1 VCWLYAMTISPHGEL
16 FWRLLRPPS
25 QPKPQQCINEAS
37 GMRGAASRLTLM
49 CNTATKSHRRWWWL
63 IHQASLSVWVAVL
76 PQTTRSAFLGNQQ
89 QWTFEHVSRERRE
102 LVSIPRVLWT
112 NVERWAFAFYFPCW
126 CLVDQMTPHSPLFLS
141 VLLLKCFVCLIAA
154 PTKHKT
160 YTIKWAISI
169 QGFFVICGE
178 FLLSNMFIMHIFIK
192 TKTIQACSNRST
204 LEETNKQLM
213 WSSSIWFWGGSWVFI
228 LIALSSMPKSILLI
242 VRQTT
247 QQSTK

>member
-1 VCWLYAMTISPHGEL
+1 MCQGKGVNWSLFRGFYGRTWRGEL
-16 FWRLLRPPS
+16 FHFTFRADVWWIKWRL
-25 QPKPQQCINEAS
+25 
-37 GMRGAASRLTLM
+37 
-49 CNTATKSHRRWWWL
+49 
-63 IHQASLSVWVAVL
+63 IHLYS
-76 PQTTRSAFLGNQQ
+76 
-89 QWTFEHVSRERRE
+89 
-102 LVSIPRVLWT
+102 
-112 NVERWAFAFYFPCW
+112 
-126 CLVDQMTPHSPLFLS
+126 S

-178 FLLSNMFIMHIFIK
+178 FLLSNVFIMHIFIK
-192 TKTIQACSNRST
+192 TKTIKAFSNRST

-247 QQSTK
+247 PQSAK

>member
-1 VCWLYAMTISPHGEL
+1 MYHWSIGYAGGGITANVDVQYCHKVPSALVMADSSSLLERVGGCSSPNNPFCLLGEPTTMNFWTCVKGKERIGLY
-16 FWRLLRPPS
+16 
-25 QPKPQQCINEAS
+25 
-37 GMRGAASRLTLM
+37 
-49 CNTATKSHRRWWWL
+49 
-63 IHQASLSVWVAVL
+63 
-76 PQTTRSAFLGNQQ
+76 SAGFMD
-89 QWTFEHVSRERRE
+89 ERRE
-102 LVSIPRVLWT
+102 VSFCI
-112 NVERWAFAFYFPCW
+112 YFPCW

-192 TKTIQACSNRST
+192 TKTIKACSNRST

>member
-1 VCWLYAMTISPHGEL
+1 MCQGKGENWSLFRGFYGRTSRGEL
-16 FWRLLRPPS
+16 LHL
-25 QPKPQQCINEAS
+25 
-37 GMRGAASRLTLM
+37 
-49 CNTATKSHRRWWWL
+49 
-63 IHQASLSVWVAVL
+63 LSVL
-76 PQTTRSAFLGNQQ
+76 MSM
-89 QWTFEHVSRERRE
+89 
-102 LVSIPRVLWT
+102 
-112 NVERWAFAFYFPCW
+112 
-126 CLVDQMTPHSPLFLS
+126 VDQMRPHSPLFLS